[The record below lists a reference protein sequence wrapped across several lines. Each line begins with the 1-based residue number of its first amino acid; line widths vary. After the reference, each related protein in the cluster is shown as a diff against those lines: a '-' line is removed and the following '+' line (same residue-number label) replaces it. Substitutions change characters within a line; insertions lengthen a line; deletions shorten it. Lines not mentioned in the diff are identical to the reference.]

1 MNHKGTFLVEGTVA
15 EALPNTMFR
24 VTVDNAEEQGLLNTT
39 VLCHLS
45 GKMRMHYI
53 RVMPGDRV
61 RVEMTPYDK
70 EKGRIVFRI
79 K

>member
-1 MNHKGTFLVEGTVA
+1 MNHKGTFLVEGVVM

-24 VTVDNAEEQGLLNTT
+24 VTIDNAEDTDLVNTT

-61 RVEMTPYDK
+61 RIEMTPYDK

>member
-1 MNHKGTFLVEGTVA
+1 MHTGTYEVEGEVV

-24 VTVDNAEEQGLLNTT
+24 VKVTGSPDEQMVGTLILA
-39 VLCHLS
+39 HLS

-61 RVEMTPYDK
+61 RVEMTTYDK
-70 EKGRIVFRI
+70 MKGRITFRSQR
-79 K
+79 

>member
-1 MNHKGTFLVEGTVA
+1 MNHKGTFLVEGAVT
-15 EALPNTMFR
+15 EALPNTLFR
-24 VTVDNAEEQGLLNTT
+24 VNIDNAEDQELVNTN

-61 RVEMTPYDK
+61 RIEMTPYDK

>member
-1 MNHKGTFLVEGTVA
+1 MHTGTYEVEGEVV

-24 VTVDNAEEQGLLNTT
+24 VKVTYSPEEAMVGTLILA
-39 VLCHLS
+39 HLS

-70 EKGRIVFRI
+70 AKGRIVFRQ